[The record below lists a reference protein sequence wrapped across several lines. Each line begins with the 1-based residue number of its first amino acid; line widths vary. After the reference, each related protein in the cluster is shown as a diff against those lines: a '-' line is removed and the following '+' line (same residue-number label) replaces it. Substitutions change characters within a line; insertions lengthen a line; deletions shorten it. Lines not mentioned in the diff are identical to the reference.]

1 MTKLLTIACT
11 FAVALTLAVSQSNA
25 ASTTKTTTHK
35 HTTSAKQGT
44 KKATKPKTTLKTA
57 PGDIVIH
64 VGDLHCVHCAKRI
77 SSKLYAVKGVVKV
90 RTDLKADV
98 AIITPQKKKTVDSLA
113 LWAAA
118 KKAGFPAMK
127 LVGPSGT
134 YVADAKTK
142 EAKLVQVKTNKTK
155 KASAVK
161 PKASVAPKAK
171 TAVKTAAVKPKS

>member
-1 MTKLLTIACT
+1 MTKLLTYACT

-25 ASTTKTTTHK
+25 ASTAVASDTAKTTAHK

-44 KKATKPKTTLKTA
+44 KKAAKPKTTLKTA

-134 YVADAKTK
+134 YVANAKTK
-142 EAKLVQVKTNKTK
+142 EAMLVKVKSSVK
-155 KASAVK
+155 KEASTVK
-161 PKASVAPKAK
+161 PKAAVA
-171 TAVKTAAVKPKS
+171 KPKS